1 MTTLFQNRLSFVMM
15 TFAVFIGM
23 TLLLWGGI
31 STGPHTYFELGFPGW
46 LTLHRYGDTWSFDH
60 IDVVALILQIGVA
73 ALLTWILAT
82 VFDRVR
88 YARRKTLA
96 S

>member
-1 MTTLFQNRLSFVMM
+1 MTLV
-15 TFAVFIGM
+15 VFTGM

-31 STGPHTYFELGFPGW
+31 STGPHTYSQLGLTGW
-46 LTLHRYGDTWSFDH
+46 LTLHRYGDSWSFDH
-60 IDVVALILQIGVA
+60 VEFAPLILELGLA

-82 VFDRVR
+82 IFDRVR

-96 S
+96 